1 MAKIKNSPKPGSL
14 DFIGA
19 EGETRIPMSSRTL
32 DFESKFQPFL
42 ISAANPLSMGRN
54 AVFIDFMAFR
64 YYVSLSVITDV
75 LGAVSN
81 KHLTNYILFIAVLS
95 CSTSGWVYVLAVNP

>member
-64 YYVSLSVITDV
+64 YYVSLSCIMDS
-75 LGAVSN
+75 LGGTSN
-81 KHLTNYILFIAVLS
+81 KLTTNVRRLLVALNGQIWY
-95 CSTSGWVYVLAVNP
+95 N